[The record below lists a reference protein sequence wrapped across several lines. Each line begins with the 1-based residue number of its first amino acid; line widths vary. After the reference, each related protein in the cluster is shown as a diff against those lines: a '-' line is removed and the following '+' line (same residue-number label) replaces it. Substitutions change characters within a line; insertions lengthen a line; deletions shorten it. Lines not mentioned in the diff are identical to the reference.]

1 MGIGIYCIYKIGL
14 QYIDKRRREQQIAQ
28 ARLQRLK
35 NQRQR
40 LQRREFTNILEDS
53 SEQNN
58 LVNRSTRNSVSQGDR
73 IQENQTEN
81 AACVICLTNPREL
94 VLLDCGHVCL
104 CMDCFEKMP
113 NSNCPICRNNIRTFL
128 PCYIP

>member
-14 QYIDKRRREQQIAQ
+14 QYIGKRRREQQIAQ

-40 LQRREFTNILEDS
+40 LQRREFTNILEDT

-81 AACVICLTNPREL
+81 SACVICLTNPREL

-113 NSNCPICRNNIRTFL
+113 NSNCTICRNNIRTFL